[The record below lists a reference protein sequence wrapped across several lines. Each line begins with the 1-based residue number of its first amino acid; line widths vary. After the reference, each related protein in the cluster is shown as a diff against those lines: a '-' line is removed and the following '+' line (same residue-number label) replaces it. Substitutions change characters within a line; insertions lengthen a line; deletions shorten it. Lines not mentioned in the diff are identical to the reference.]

1 MEDQKIQQEI
11 VQEKPSR
18 AQLLWEK
25 LCQDFQQG
33 RFQEVGQKKMRESDK
48 KRLIKKQRLI
58 KYANIQERRQDVVLD
73 CFLFIN
79 MLRKKLERD
88 RQEQLQIE
96 YQRNAQV
103 HRPRNN
109 QMISKMSQ
117 ISQHQK
123 EIYESNS
130 EDFTEIENFLE
141 FQQQKNILDRLEK
154 KELCLLQGNEQNNS
168 LSFSQSINFAF
179 NSVAATQQKRVFPF
193 ENYIPAFKE
202 NDLNQLTVEDQCL
215 EIDGELSNF
224 KQDILCFTQ
233 HNDQIFGFALSNG
246 IIIVKYATF
255 TQTIYEV
262 NSFASYC
269 VSNRHANVQ
278 DIVCL
283 QFTPDSRHIMACHR
297 TGAISMYDFKYNKMV
312 YYIKNLFKYSS
323 QEIEE
328 MNQSNL
334 LIIDFKVIAQIQAK
348 DEVHIIAVNARGDSA
363 LIKIFKGF
371 LSFEQQVAFLM
382 KNELFPLTSINILSK
397 FMKQKYFQYDHDRD
411 DDFIVGIQSPE
422 KLFIIRIKLQ
432 KMKAKLM
439 FKYVEK
445 MDTII
450 KKVKNSFVWSEIK
463 VGKEN
468 QMMFLAS
475 FTNFLYIGILSK
487 QQEESIKD
495 YGKMKIRNK
504 YSFEL
509 KRRIRH
515 YTSIKFVGALY
526 NNIVLICDFNDQ
538 LYLVNTT
545 DFRISFQKVI
555 NLSSISSFKM
565 KLPQLNIKPTVYDL
579 DSYQLKAQKTVKQQ
593 QELSLI
599 KQSSSKDQD
608 LLLKSQ
614 SQKTSQTEVI
624 NNESKTQIIYSNS
637 VSFSILLQKCYIL
650 LENNKSNSKHSQFAC
665 INLVSWRTTLEELLK
680 QGEYLNAM
688 SFLQIIYQ
696 GYHKFAH
703 NGVQKYDIKD
713 LLVPQIERTALNYT
727 DKLLK
732 QLREEQTSQNFG
744 QSIFSG
750 KEEKAQSSHSSFASI
765 QMSSNQS
772 NQSAFCDIHFLSEHD
787 RLIFAMEFLVNC
799 QLQETIFYDIRQSCA
814 KILGNMDF
822 FIECLEPFILEGKI
836 TNIHN
841 DIITDII
848 DYYQS
853 RGNLKIIQQIL
864 TSLDLENLDIKPL
877 VQLSMEKQLITALIY
892 LSTRSTIPDFI
903 SPLMIFWNQ
912 FVASLRKWEEKNKG
926 KQKSFIMSSSP
937 LNPEE
942 KAVSNYDPSSSLIR
956 EVDPEEN
963 DFLKEQLILSLLQD
977 PLKIKCEYFGL
988 RTLWYFRLC
997 IQQKLI
1003 DGEYIN
1009 DNDYKQVVLTFESW
1023 ISFPQNIKVCLQR
1036 WPQVFFQVLA
1046 VFFSEKPLKII
1057 DEDQTKLKQILKDV
1071 NVKTLWEQTA
1081 EFCTNKKVF
1090 YSEVLIRQII
1100 AITLDIDA
1108 QFNFVTRSTL
1118 PRNTYEDSSFI
1129 QNSMNTDQDGADE
1142 QDLTVY
1148 QLLVEKAHPS
1158 EFDGR
1163 LNLRRSNLLSSFYL
1177 FLANM
1182 IYQSQ
1187 CSYSSNYLVGLFKF
1201 KKEKVVDIVFYLSQY
1216 PKTLDKLEFSQEEL
1230 LKQAKI
1236 YSEGR
1241 DDKVDFRELS
1251 QLLRS
1256 EFLLNLIKY
1265 ILDVIGKDNGQMQLL
1280 SQLLDLTEFATA
1292 RSHILFL
1299 RGHYHRATDSYIQ
1312 SSNKTMSR
1320 LIFDWMWQN
1329 LTESKS
1335 EDPKKYELLKDIMR
1349 LKLPDF
1355 IKIDSERTHQL
1366 FQKFLND
1373 AEHDIISQLENNPNL
1388 QLLYIQNVIKQYKLK
1403 LKSNPQEIETLKVDK
1418 GILILNVKLMCQL
1431 NKPEDDVLNEITSL
1445 DFYPFEDI
1453 LKICLE
1459 KQYLE
1464 VCTFIYLRMGLQE
1477 QALKS
1482 QIKML
1487 DNTLWQYKKYLEDFY
1502 QKMQNLNASTFIN
1515 NPLNV
1520 FVSDFIGRSQS
1531 NQFENIEN
1539 NDEGE
1544 IHQSGISISIQRTE
1558 STTFNQS
1565 INIADTNQMQIN
1577 ANTSNEK
1584 IQQFTKQINSR
1595 MKRMFDIC
1603 SIHKQTD
1610 NSDSWFLLLDLL
1622 VQSCKKF
1629 PDIDTKDSLKN
1640 LRKIFSQSIG
1650 NTIMQIADNVDMD
1663 RFLEKLRSSYSDISI
1678 ADLKDTFRQLLQ
1690 NSIDSY
1696 LVLYNCLV
1704 YIQQDLINQMQ
1715 SGSEN
1720 FLKGTFSFSHC
1731 STCFDQL
1738 NSMDKVKRK
1747 IRKQIIQKSEL
1758 QAACPANSRQ
1768 STSIDDSQFIQ
1779 NSEED
1784 EDSNQIIIFNCGH
1797 SYHKE
1802 CYYRQKNLRI
1812 CLECIRAKNQLYFL
1826 IISRQDIDINK
1837 LNLFIRKQLEL
1848 LQERIESNRRSSDL
1862 SLNRSSS
1869 YFDTVKDVVEEETK
1883 EIQKFNKLRR
1893 IKKLKNFDK
1902 MIEQKYSLFEKDP
1915 ILKKQK
1921 HTS

>member
-1 MEDQKIQQEI
+1 MEDQKMQQEI

-18 AQLLWEK
+18 VKLLWEK
-25 LCQDFQQG
+25 LRQDFQQG
-33 RFQEVGQKKMRESDK
+33 RFLEIGQKKMRESDK

-58 KYANIQERRQDVVLD
+58 KYANIQERRQDVVFD
-73 CFLFIN
+73 CLQFIN

-96 YQRNAQV
+96 YLRNAQV
-103 HRPRNN
+103 QRPRNN
-109 QMISKMSQ
+109 QMINKYSQ

-123 EIYESNS
+123 ETYDNNF
-130 EDFTEIENFLE
+130 EDFTEIENYIE

-154 KELCLLQGNEQNNS
+154 KELCLLQGNEQNSS
-168 LSFSQSINFAF
+168 LSFSQSINLAF

-193 ENYIPAFKE
+193 ENYIPTFKE
-202 NDLNQLTVEDQCL
+202 NDLNQLIIEDQCL
-215 EIDGELSNF
+215 EIDEEISNF
-224 KQDILCFTQ
+224 KQQILCFTQ
-233 HNDQIFGFALSNG
+233 HNDQMFGFALSNG
-246 IIIVKYATF
+246 IIIVKDIVS
-255 TQTIYEV
+255 QKIYEV
-262 NSFASYC
+262 SCFANYC
-269 VSNRHANVQ
+269 LNNKHAKAQ

-283 QFTPDSRHIMACHR
+283 QFTPDFRHIMACHR

-323 QEIEE
+323 NEIEE

-334 LIIDFKVIAQIQAK
+334 LIIDFKVIAQISAK
-348 DEVHIIAVNARGDSA
+348 DEVYIIAINARGDSA

-371 LSFEQQVAFLM
+371 LSFEQQVVFLM
-382 KNELFPLTSINILSK
+382 QKQLFPITSINVLSK
-397 FMKQKYFQYDHDRD
+397 LMQQKYFQYDYDRE
-411 DDFIVGIQSPE
+411 DDFIVGLSSPE
-422 KLFIIRIKLQ
+422 KLFIIRIRLQ
-432 KMKAKLM
+432 KMKAKPM

-450 KKVKNSFVWSEIK
+450 KKVKNSFLWSEIK

-468 QMMFLAS
+468 QLMFLVS
-475 FTNFLYIGILSK
+475 FTNFLYVGILSK
-487 QQEESIKD
+487 HQEESIKD

-515 YTSIKFVGALY
+515 YTSIKFIGALY
-526 NNIVLICDFNDQ
+526 KNIVLICDFNDQ
-538 LYLVNTT
+538 LFLINTT
-545 DFRISFQKVI
+545 DFRSSFLKFISLV
-555 NLSSISSFKM
+555 SISSFKM
-565 KLPQLNIKPTVYDL
+565 KLPQLEIKPTVYDL

-593 QELSLI
+593 QELSI
-599 KQSSSKDQD
+599 KQTAIKDQD
-608 LLLKSQ
+608 QLIKSQ
-614 SQKTSQTEVI
+614 SLKNSQSEVI
-624 NNESKTQIIYSNS
+624 INESKTQIIYSNS

-650 LENNKSNSKHSQFAC
+650 LENNKSDSKRSQFAC
-665 INLVSWRTTLEELLK
+665 INLVSWRATLEELLK

-688 SFLQIIYQ
+688 SFLHIIYS

-703 NGVQKYDIKD
+703 NGLQKFDIKD

-732 QLREEQTSQNFG
+732 QLREEQVSQNFG
-744 QSIFSG
+744 QSAFSV

-765 QMSSNQS
+765 QMVSNQS
-772 NQSAFCDIHFLSEHD
+772 NQSAFCDIHFLPEHD

-799 QLQETIFYDIRQSCA
+799 QLQETIFYDIRQSCG

-841 DIITDII
+841 DVITDII

-853 RGNLKIIQQIL
+853 RGNLRIIQQIL

-892 LSTRSTIPDFI
+892 LSTRSTNPDFI

-926 KQKSFIMSSSP
+926 KQKSFIMDPSL

-942 KAVSNYDPSSSLIR
+942 KAAAIYDPSSSLIR
-956 EVDPEEN
+956 EIDPEEN

-988 RTLWYFRLC
+988 RALWYFRLC

-1057 DEDQTKLKQILKDV
+1057 DEDQTKLKQILRDL
-1071 NVKTLWEQTA
+1071 NVQNLWEQTA

-1090 YSEVLIRQII
+1090 YSEVLLRQII
-1100 AITLDIDA
+1100 AITLEIDS

-1118 PRNTYEDSSFI
+1118 PRNTYEDVTYI
-1129 QNSMNTDQDGADE
+1129 QKSINTDIDGSDE
-1142 QDLTVY
+1142 QDLTAY

-1216 PKTLDKLEFSQEEL
+1216 PKTLDRLEFPQEEL
-1230 LKQAKI
+1230 QKQAKI

-1256 EFLLNLIKY
+1256 EFLLSLIKY

-1299 RGHYHRATDSYIQ
+1299 RGHYHRAIDSYIQ

-1329 LTESKS
+1329 LTESRS
-1335 EDPKKYELLKDIMR
+1335 EDPKKYEMLKDIMR
-1349 LKLPDF
+1349 VKLPDF

-1403 LKSNPQEIETLKVDK
+1403 LKSNPQLIESLKVDK
-1418 GILILNVKLMCQL
+1418 GILILNIKLMCQL

-1487 DNTLWQYKKYLEDFY
+1487 DNSLYQYKKYLEDFY
-1502 QKMQNLNASTFIN
+1502 QRMQNMPTNTFIN

-1520 FVSDFIGRSQS
+1520 FMSDLMGGRNQS
-1531 NQFENIEN
+1531 THFDNIEN
-1539 NDEGE
+1539 NEEGE
-1544 IHQSGISISIQRTE
+1544 IRQTGVSISIQRTE
-1558 STTFNQS
+1558 SQTFNQS
-1565 INIADTNQMQIN
+1565 YNISDVNQMQMN
-1577 ANTSNEK
+1577 ANASNEK
-1584 IQQFTKQINSR
+1584 IQQFTKQINCR
-1595 MKRMFDIC
+1595 MQKMFDIC
-1603 SIHKQTD
+1603 TLHKQTD

-1629 PDIDTKDSLKN
+1629 PDIDTKDSLIN

-1650 NTIMQIADNVDMD
+1650 STIMQIADNVDMD
-1663 RFLEKLRSSYSDISI
+1663 RFLDKLRSSYSDISI
-1678 ADLKDTFRQLLQ
+1678 TDLKDTFRQLLQ

-1696 LVLYNCLV
+1696 QVLYNCLI
-1704 YIQQDLINQMQ
+1704 YIQQDLTNQMQ
-1715 SGSEN
+1715 SGSEK

-1758 QAACPANSRQ
+1758 QTSSSANSSL
-1768 STSIDDSQFIQ
+1768 STSVDDSSFIQ
-1779 NSEED
+1779 NNEED
-1784 EDSNQIIIFNCGH
+1784 EDSGQIIIFNCGH

-1802 CYYRQKNLRI
+1802 CYFRQKNLRI

-1848 LQERIESNRRSSDL
+1848 LQERLESNRRSSDL
-1862 SLNRSSS
+1862 SLSRNNS
-1869 YFDTVKDVVEEETK
+1869 YFETVKSVVEEETK

-1915 ILKKQK
+1915 VVKKQK
-1921 HTS
+1921 YTS